1 MRGEQIMTLRER
13 AIIETYT
20 GKCMLTGKDRD
31 EVYKYMTELMGRPVY
46 RHELSDK
53 RLRKELQARSLN
65 DFVGLCRPPQTNADR
80 IRNMTDEEL
89 AELISSG
96 KWACICPMCEFY
108 GTTDCAFDEDYGTED
123 KKICAKGVMKWLQ
136 SPVEV

>member
-1 MRGEQIMTLRER
+1 MENSCINCKYSKESADGEHCSNCSHNAVDNFEKM
-13 AIIETYT
+13 
-20 GKCMLTGKDRD
+20 
-31 EVYKYMTELMGRPVY
+31 
-46 RHELSDK
+46 
-53 RLRKELQARSLN
+53 
-65 DFVGLCRPPQTNADR
+65 TNADH
-80 IRNMTDEEL
+80 IRSMTDEEL